1 MASSDL
7 VLMLVAALGSAAVG
21 LAILHL
27 ASKIPA
33 ETKRKPRGRYTLRR
47 GVRIGRWPPHD
58 VRG

>member
-33 ETKRKPRGRYTLRR
+33 ETKAEAPRRSHLS
-47 GVRIGRWPPHD
+47 VAAP
-58 VRG
+58 